1 MADEEENK
9 TPDPDPGPDPG
20 GVPDG
25 DPGDGP
31 GAYGAYG
38 AYRADGA
45 ALGGA
50 AEDTQEKV
58 AESARALLRELDL
71 LGGAEEGPAG
81 GAVEAAVSKAAMF
94 WAAASG
100 ALVAL
105 AWAILAIWWSGEET
119 ANQVA
124 AIGGAAIV
132 TAAALLSISYMTAA
146 DVRSR
151 AAVAVAAIQAREH
164 IAIAM
169 IESAAAAERASE
181 ALRASQASPPSE
193 LVALPKKV
201 KVKYMTRPKGDK
213 KGWTA
218 IAIERRGGRDEGE
231 LRYLLVRGDEKAM
244 ADAKEVSFV

>member
-1 MADEEENK
+1 
-9 TPDPDPGPDPG
+9 
-20 GVPDG
+20 
-25 DPGDGP
+25 
-31 GAYGAYG
+31 
-38 AYRADGA
+38 
-45 ALGGA
+45 
-50 AEDTQEKV
+50 
-58 AESARALLRELDL
+58 
-71 LGGAEEGPAG
+71 
-81 GAVEAAVSKAAMF
+81 MF

-124 AIGGAAIV
+124 AIGVRRSLRRRRCSPSA
-132 TAAALLSISYMTAA
+132 TWTAA